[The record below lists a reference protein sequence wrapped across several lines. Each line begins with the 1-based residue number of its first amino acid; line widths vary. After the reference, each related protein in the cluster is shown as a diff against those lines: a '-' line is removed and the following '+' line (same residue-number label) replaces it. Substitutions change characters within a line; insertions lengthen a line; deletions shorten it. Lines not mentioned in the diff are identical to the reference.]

1 MFEIGD
7 KIFYPMHGAGV
18 IESIDEKEILGEK
31 KLYYIL
37 NIPSKKM
44 SVMIPQG
51 NEDNIG
57 IRPVVDSNIL
67 EDVFSVFHQDETD
80 QTMNQNQRYR
90 MNMNKIKSGDIYEGA
105 QVIRD
110 LLRISKK
117 RSLGTDDRNLLNQAQ
132 QIFVSELSLI
142 KDLNQESATDFLN
155 QIIHNQ

>member
-1 MFEIGD
+1 MFKIGD

-51 NEDNIG
+51 NEDSIG
-57 IRPVVDSNIL
+57 IRPVVDSKIL
-67 EDVFSVFHQDETD
+67 EEVLTTFHQEETD
-80 QTMNQNQRYR
+80 PNMNQNQRYR

-110 LLRISKK
+110 LMRISKK
-117 RSLGTDDRNLLNQAQ
+117 RNLGTDDRNLLNQAQ

-142 KDLNQESATDFLN
+142 KDINQESATDFLN
-155 QIIHNQ
+155 QIIHS